1 MEDGAKNRLMISR
14 CQHKVPIAMAQGLDG
29 LQYRPEIKPHTAASA
44 RCSTAR
50 ILKKHQREYDGQGR
64 FTLVLPVSHLFYI
77 SPSRSPQAGSDEV
90 FVDQNF
96 GGAISESRLEGSQ
109 TSIIIEVEATE

>member
-1 MEDGAKNRLMISR
+1 MAFNLGRRIRPPYDATGVSR
-14 CQHKVPIAMAQGLDG
+14 
-29 LQYRPEIKPHTAASA
+29 
-44 RCSTAR
+44 STER
-50 ILKKHQREYDGQGR
+50 ILKKHQSEYHGQGR

-96 GGAISESRLEGSQ
+96 GGAISESRLEGPQ